1 MSKLHNM
8 DLTGFIDC
16 VAAGIRPLD
25 CKIDGFAAACYN
37 DNSVSELIE
46 ALESRA
52 ADKTDCE
59 NWGITPSQWRAEI
72 RNALEYAIFQY
83 VSDND
88 LK

>member
-8 DLTGFIDC
+8 NLAGFIEC
-16 VAAGIRPLD
+16 AAAGISPED
-25 CKIDGFAAACYN
+25 CKIEGFAEACYN
-37 DNSVSELIE
+37 ENSVSELVE
-46 ALESRA
+46 ALKSRS

-59 NWGITPSQWRAEI
+59 NWKITPSQWRGEI
-72 RNALEYAIFQY
+72 KSALEYAMFQY